1 MTFEDKHI
9 LKYCAGNGITNCFS
23 KKTKN
28 IWYENNRL
36 LDLPDEVLKIIFG
49 MLDMDFEIDLEDK
62 KYCRYIKFKPT
73 SCIGSYYLISGWL
86 LKLQHMNIIKT
97 QDNCSMLN
105 GHSNMNEKVS
115 QDIVFNTN
123 SDQMDMDFRCELKWD
138 KFIRKNF
145 SKKTKVDSYKK
156 YTPKKSQELLKQYLL
171 WYFQNVIMKYDD
183 KYDYC
188 DFYKADFTSNVKSI
202 LHYGNIKIWFYK
214 PELEF
219 GRKLYSFEV
228 IDPTTKRIC
237 INSNTPC
244 LVLEKGNKI
253 KLPIEISKGWGRNY
267 DIKPNSKKY
276 GSNFKEHNYNLGKL
290 IGEWGNIH

>member
-1 MTFEDKHI
+1 MRIIDYLTYHI
-9 LKYCAGNGITNCFS
+9 FLVN
-23 KKTKN
+23 
-28 IWYENNRL
+28 
-36 LDLPDEVLKIIFG
+36 
-49 MLDMDFEIDLEDK
+49 FEIDLEDK

-86 LKLQHMNIIKT
+86 LGLQQMDIIKT

-123 SDQMDMDFRCELKWD
+123 SDQMGMFDGEDLNDSRELKWE

-171 WYFQNVIMKYDD
+171 WYFKKVIMKYDKKVIM
-183 KYDYC
+183 KYV

-202 LHYGNIKIWFYK
+202 LKNGTIKIWFYK

-219 GRKLYSFEV
+219 GRKFHIFEV
-228 IDPTTKRIC
+228 IDPKTKRIC
-237 INSNTPC
+237 INKNTPC
-244 LVLEKGNKI
+244 LVLKDNKV
-253 KLPIEISKGWGRNY
+253 KLPIEISKGWGRFY
-267 DIKPNSKKY
+267 KFSLYGKLY
-276 GSNFKEHNYNLGKL
+276 GSNNYNLGKL